1 MSQRAI
7 GAVTISTVLQE
18 QGYTFLVLYLSPQRK
33 PEGRG
38 GGVSSF
44 FSYPRLG
51 RYWLPRKWPKSRFFG
66 DDIADWLEGSELV
79 RGR

>member
-1 MSQRAI
+1 
-7 GAVTISTVLQE
+7 V
-18 QGYTFLVLYLSPQRK
+18 
-33 PEGRG
+33 RG

-44 FSYPRLG
+44 FSYRRLG
-51 RYWLPRKWPKSRFFG
+51 RYWLPRKWPKSRVFG